1 MDYIFDNDF
10 FMTTYD
16 IFIRLCVF
24 FLLALIHV
32 GCAPF
37 TNQIENE
44 LTPSNKYPSL
54 NYSFHFMSVYVCVC
68 VLFWS
73 IFHLSLYMHKLSV
86 VWFSLA
92 ALNKLT
98 TLLKLMLQFFSL
110 KTTVNNDNN
119 KWQGSFSIF
128 VWQKEEKRH
137 QSTYDKWWATMKL
150 NKLSI

>member
-37 TNQIENE
+37 TNQIEKE

-54 NYSFHFMSVYVCVC
+54 NYSFHFMIVCVFFL
-68 VLFWS
+68 VNISSFF
-73 IFHLSLYMHKLSV
+73 IYMHKLSV

-98 TLLKLMLQFFSL
+98 TLLKLMLQFFTL

-119 KWQGSFSIF
+119 K
-128 VWQKEEKRH
+128 
-137 QSTYDKWWATMKL
+137 
-150 NKLSI
+150 